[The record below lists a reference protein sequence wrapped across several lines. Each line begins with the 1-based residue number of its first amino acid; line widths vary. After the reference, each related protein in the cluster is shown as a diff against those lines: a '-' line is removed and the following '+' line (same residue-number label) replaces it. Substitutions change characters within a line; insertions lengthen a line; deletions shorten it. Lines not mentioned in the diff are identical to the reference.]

1 MMMPEVLHSQRDA
14 DVLTFTL
21 RLPPELF
28 WFEGHFPELA
38 ILPGVAQ
45 VDWVMAFASRVFPQM
60 GTFGGMEVLK
70 FQKPLFPYQW
80 VELRIEWLQ
89 EKQRLAFSYQV
100 AQQVASSGKVIL
112 CL

>member
-1 MMMPEVLHSQRDA
+1 MMMPEVLHVQHDA

-21 RLPPELF
+21 RLQPDLF

-45 VDWVMAFASRVFPQM
+45 VNWVMAFASRDFPQM
-60 GTFGGMEVLK
+60 GTFHGIEVLK
-70 FQKPLFPYQW
+70 FQKPLFPREQ
-80 VELRIEWLQ
+80 VELRIEWLK
-89 EKQRLAFSYQV
+89 EKQRLVFSYQV
-100 AQQVASSGKVIL
+100 GQQVASSGKVIL

>member
-21 RLPPELF
+21 RLHPELF
-28 WFEGHFPELA
+28 WFKGHFPELS

-45 VDWVMAFASRVFPQM
+45 VNWVMALASRDFPQM

-70 FQKPLFPYQW
+70 FQKPLFPRER
-80 VELRIEWLQ
+80 VELRIEWLK
-89 EKQRLAFSYQV
+89 EKQRLVFSYQ
-100 AQQVASSGKVIL
+100 AGQQVASSGKVIL